1 LRCPLTDITPTSKD
15 HPMNHHRPSI
25 ANTPSVRPFRFFRH
39 LPHRRRTTGMFALF
53 VALALLL
60 AAPTLV
66 HAQPQPPAPTLHQP
80 APAPS
85 PTPVPRNGDAGVIR
99 GILPVAG
106 RTTGHF
112 LSHTSTGGA
121 TMTTTTI
128 ERRLTPWF
136 DALNLAIKRIDER
149 PDHPS
154 GEVVYVLKD
163 VFTTRDGSWEPS
175 ELPFAA
181 PDWARAAYL
190 DPGVFTKAF
199 ERTNLYAAVLDE
211 ADNFIH
217 GHPIL
222 SWSDGFERLGDASY
236 DGFVRQNAWE
246 TPGWSTMVMYS
257 SSSYAPGSGQ
267 TGPWCWMPAD
277 VAAEVVCGGGLPDG
291 EAVSI
296 FAVWQAMR
304 ADDVTPEPTP
314 DPTPEPTPDP
324 TPEPTPDPTPEPTPD
339 PTPEPQIVVERRLG
353 RWFEAMNFQIR
364 TIAERPDQPVQGDY
378 IYVIKDVFTT
388 LNGSWENMGDELGTV
403 EAWAR
408 DAYLKPFHA
417 PDYFDDAGADHHL
430 FSAVIGLDG
439 QFVRNFPMRYWSD
452 GFAMLG
458 DPEYQSYA
466 YHLTKERSGWANLV
480 MLSGSS
486 YAPNRG
492 GKRPLVLD
500 AGRKRGRGHVW
511 RRHAVEP
518 PHLHFRGLADGPA
531 PARADARTDAAAGRV
546 QCLLALRA
554 RRRPGGARPGH
565 ASSGRT
571 AAQRRQPVLAGG
583 HPRRGPHPDRQPTPG
598 GLAAGRLCPA
608 GGARHAHHRRLHAVR
623 PYHPGLS
630 KRHCAGARRRT
641 DDGKPY
647 CVGMRSDGRRRA
659 GLAIVPA
666 SPARPR
672 CGCRWAKCGPNH

>member
-1 LRCPLTDITPTSKD
+1 
-15 HPMNHHRPSI
+15 MNHHRPSI

-492 GKRPLVLD
+492 ESGPWCWTPAESAGEVMCGGGMPWNHHISTFVVWQMVPRPQEPTPEPTPQPGGFNVFLPFV
-500 AGRKRGRGHVW
+500 RGG
-511 RRHAVEP
+511 
-518 PHLHFRGLADGPA
+518 A
-531 PARADARTDAAAGRV
+531 PAARALATPAADAPPPSDASQFSLEGIRAAARTQIGSPHPADSP
-546 QCLLALRA
+546 LAAYALQA
-554 RRRPGGARPGH
+554 GLGMPITGVFTLYDHIIQGYQ
-565 ASSGRT
+565 SGI
-571 AAQRRQPVLAGG
+571 VLA
-583 HPRRGPHPDRQPTPG
+583 PVAVPTM
-598 GLAAGRLCPA
+598 AS
-608 GGARHAHHRRLHAVR
+608 H
-623 PYHPGLS
+623 
-630 KRHCAGARRRT
+630 
-641 DDGKPY
+641 
-647 CVGMRSDGRRRA
+647 
-659 GLAIVPA
+659 IV
-666 SPARPR
+666 
-672 CGCRWAKCGPNH
+672 WE

>member
-1 LRCPLTDITPTSKD
+1 
-15 HPMNHHRPSI
+15 MNHHRPRI
-25 ANTPSVRPFRFFRH
+25 AKTQPAHPSRFFH
-39 LPHRRRTTGMFALF
+39 DPTHRRRTPSAFALF

-60 AAPTLV
+60 AAPV
-66 HAQPQPPAPTLHQP
+66 SVQAQPRQPDPAPPA
-80 APAPS
+80 APLLRPPDPSPS
-85 PTPVPRNGDAGVIR
+85 PTPARRNDDAGVIR

-112 LSHTSTGGA
+112 PSHTSTGGA

-163 VFTTRDGSWEPS
+163 LFTTRDGSWEPS
-175 ELPFAA
+175 EQPYAA

-211 ADNFIH
+211 AGNFMH

-222 SWSDGFERLGDASY
+222 NWSDGFERLGDPGY

-246 TPGWSTMVMYS
+246 APGWSTMVMYG

-267 TGPWCWMPAD
+267 SGPWCWMPAE

-296 FAVWQAMR
+296 FAVWQAVR
-304 ADDVTPEPTP
+304 AGDPTPEPTP

-324 TPEPTPDPTPEPTPD
+324 TPEPTPDPTPEPTPRRPPRRRHRHPTPD
-339 PTPEPQIVVERRLG
+339 PTPEPEIVVERRLG
-353 RWFEAMNFQIR
+353 RWFEDMNFSIR
-364 TIAERPDQPVQGDY
+364 SIAERPDHPVQGDY

-439 QFVRNFPMRYWSD
+439 QFLRNFPMRYWSD

-458 DPEYQSYA
+458 DPEYQNYA

-492 GKRPLVLD
+492 ESGPWCWTPAEGAGEVMCGGGMPWNHHISTFVVWQMIPRPQEPEPTPDPLPQPGGFNVFLPFV
-500 AGRKRGRGHVW
+500 RGG
-511 RRHAVEP
+511 AP
-518 PHLHFRGLADGPA
+518 AARGLTTPAADA
-531 PARADARTDAAAGRV
+531 PPPSDASQFSLEGIRAAARAQIGSPHPADSPLAAY
-546 QCLLALRA
+546 ALQTGLGV
-554 RRRPGGARPGH
+554 PITGVFTLYDHYIQGYQ
-565 ASSGRT
+565 SGI
-571 AAQRRQPVLAGG
+571 VLA
-583 HPRRGPHPDRQPTPG
+583 PVAVPT
-598 GLAAGRLCPA
+598 
-608 GGARHAHHRRLHAVR
+608 
-623 PYHPGLS
+623 
-630 KRHCAGARRRT
+630 
-641 DDGKPY
+641 
-647 CVGMRSDGRRRA
+647 M
-659 GLAIVPA
+659 A
-666 SPARPR
+666 SHI
-672 CGCRWAKCGPNH
+672 GWE